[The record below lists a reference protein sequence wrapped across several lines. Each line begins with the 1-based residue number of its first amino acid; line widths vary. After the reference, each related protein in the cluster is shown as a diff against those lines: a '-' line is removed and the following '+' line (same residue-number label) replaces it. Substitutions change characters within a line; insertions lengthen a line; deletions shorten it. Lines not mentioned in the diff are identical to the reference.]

1 MTTSPTEAGLHRKA
15 LAEEWHLIASL
26 LAGVSAMR
34 VQLYLPQYEAE
45 TDRSYEARVS
55 RSFLYPGFRR
65 GIGLLTS
72 RIFSKPITKSQDMPE
87 KIAGFLDDVDLKGN
101 GLDRFARAFFSN
113 AAAFG
118 QSHILVDYTQIPTEA
133 TAADELRI
141 RPRPFFRHIRAQDL
155 LDADYVTVGGQ
166 TMCSYVRIMEYV
178 EVRNGYTKERIEQ
191 VRILQP
197 GTWRTM
203 RKGKNGWE
211 VYEEGTMTVGG
222 KPLPFVPLV
231 SYFPGEEGVDLE
243 AQPPM
248 IDLAYK
254 NLEHFQSSSDQR
266 NILTFSR
273 FPMLAVAGQVAV
285 DVDKDGNPK
294 PLVIGP
300 RKILSTSDPQGK
312 WYYVEPQG
320 AAIEA
325 GRKDLE
331 DLKTEMEML
340 SFAPLMPKSGD
351 IKATAHAVTH
361 SEANT
366 AAQSMALSMK
376 GALDQAISLL
386 GVWERIEEP
395 GTAQLNS
402 DFGLSVAEQER
413 IRALLDMRGRRD
425 LSRETMW
432 NEMKVNGVLSQD
444 FDGAAEAAR
453 IADEG
458 DSLPGFRFPAGEDD
472 DDAGAG
478 GEDDE

>member
-15 LAEEWHLIASL
+15 LADEWHLVASL

-34 VQLYLPQYEAE
+34 VEAYLPRYEAE
-45 TDRSYEARVS
+45 TEHAYNSRVA

-72 RIFSKPITKSQDMPE
+72 RIFSKPITRSQDMPE
-87 KIAGFLDDVDLKGN
+87 RIADLLDDVDLRGN

-113 AAAFG
+113 GAAFG
-118 QSHILVDYTQIPTEA
+118 QSHILVDYTQIPKEA

-141 RPRPFFRHIRAQDL
+141 RPRPFLRHVRAQDL
-155 LDADYVTVGGQ
+155 LDADYVTEGGR
-166 TMCSYVRIMEYV
+166 TVCSYARILEYV
-178 EVRNGYTKERIEQ
+178 EIRTGYTKERVKQ
-191 VRILQP
+191 VRILEP
-197 GTWRTM
+197 GQWKTLRE
-203 RKGKNGWE
+203 GKKGWE
-211 VYEEGTMTVGG
+211 VHEEGTMTVGG
-222 KPLPFVPLV
+222 KALPYVPLV

-266 NILTFSR
+266 NILTFAR
-273 FPMLAVAGQVAV
+273 FPMLAVAGEVAV
-285 DVDKDGNPK
+285 DVDEDGNPK
-294 PLVIGP
+294 PLTIGP

-340 SFAPLMPKSGD
+340 SFAPLMPKTGD

-376 GALDQAISLL
+376 DALDQSIHLM

-444 FDGAAEAAR
+444 FDGAAEADR
-453 IADEG
+453 LADEG
-458 DSLPGFRFPAGEDD
+458 ESLPGFRFPADSKDD
-472 DDAGAG
+472 DEG
-478 GEDDE
+478 DEE